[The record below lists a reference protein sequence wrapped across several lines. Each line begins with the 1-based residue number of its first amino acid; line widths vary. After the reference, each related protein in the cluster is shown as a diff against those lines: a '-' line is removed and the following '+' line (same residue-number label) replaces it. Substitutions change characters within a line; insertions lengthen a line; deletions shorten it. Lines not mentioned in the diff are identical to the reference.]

1 MATVKGLYDLIKK
14 DEAEGKELNP
24 FEQAIVDAYEAEDV
38 SQTTKEVNATFI
50 KKKNGGDNGPKTP
63 KPHQPIIKWKK
74 GEHNYNKFEAKTKS
88 ASK

>member
-38 SQTTKEVNATFI
+38 SQTTKEVSATFI
-50 KKKNGGDNGPKTP
+50 KNKNGGDNG
-63 KPHQPIIKWKK
+63 
-74 GEHNYNKFEAKTKS
+74 NS
-88 ASK
+88 

>member
-14 DEAEGKELNP
+14 EEAEGKELNP

-50 KKKNGGDNGPKTP
+50 KKKNGGDNG
-63 KPHQPIIKWKK
+63 
-74 GEHNYNKFEAKTKS
+74 NF
-88 ASK
+88 